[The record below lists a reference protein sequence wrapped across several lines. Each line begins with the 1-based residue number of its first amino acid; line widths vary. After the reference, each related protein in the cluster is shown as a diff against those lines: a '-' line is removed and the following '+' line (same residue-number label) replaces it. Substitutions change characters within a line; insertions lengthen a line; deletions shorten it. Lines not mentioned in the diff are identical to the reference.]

1 MLLCAGDEDPT
12 VLYINTQLMLGYWA
26 THVPTAPVSVL
37 DVDSAPTSGDPY
49 RDLKSAFVAAKALVA
64 STAVNAG
71 ASDGGASAVLAAYH
85 TELVPPFCVDAVKSF
100 FDRF

>member
-26 THVPTAPVSVL
+26 THVPAAPVSVL
-37 DVDSAPTSGDPY
+37 DVDSASGEPY
-49 RDLKSAFVAAKALVA
+49 SDLKSAFAAAKAVVA
-64 STAVNAG
+64 SAAVNAG

-85 TELVPPFCVDAVKSF
+85 TELVPPFCVYAVKSF
-100 FDRF
+100 FDGF